1 MLIAQNTFKLN
12 NNANLKGIF
21 AAFGVDGNNDG
32 QADGT
37 TGTLDI
43 GKSRITYDADLLTAI
58 KQFEATLFGG
68 GITSWS
74 NLP

>member
-32 QADGT
+32 QANGT
-37 TGTLDI
+37 TGTLSID
-43 GKSRITYDADLLTAI
+43 KSKFSYNADLLTAI
-58 KQFEATLFGG
+58 KQFETTLFGG
-68 GITSWS
+68 GITSW
-74 NLP
+74 NNF